1 MLWAALIVGIGS
13 VGYLL
18 VRQGPGVQPVASPNG
33 SAPHHAGHSSQPGPT
48 ASHANTARAT
58 AASQHVLAPAR
69 ASAIGFA
76 GRPGDNSDMAKLAI
90 DRSAAPAWRPDWYTT
105 ARFGNLYPGTGLLLD
120 MGRSVTI
127 TAVRIALSQAR
138 GAGLQVRV
146 GPAPTLSR
154 LQPVAQVANVGGVVH
169 LRPTEPAHGRFV
181 LIWFTRLPRDQA
193 GTFQERVSGI
203 KVNGDS

>member
-1 MLWAALIVGIGS
+1 MGVGSI
-13 VGYLL
+13 GYLL
-18 VRQGPGVQPVASPNG
+18 VSARSGVQPA
-33 SAPHHAGHSSQPGPT
+33 
-48 ASHANTARAT
+48 AT
-58 AASQHVLAPAR
+58 ADTSGSPRTGPSSHPAPGSSGATTAPATAVSQLALSPAR

-76 GRPGDNSDMAKLAI
+76 GRPGDNSDLARLAI
-90 DRSAAPAWRPDWYTT
+90 DRNATTAWRTDWYTT

-146 GPAPTLSR
+146 GPAPALSR
-154 LQPVAQVANVGGVVH
+154 LRPVAHAADAAGTVH
-169 LRPTEPAHGRFV
+169 LRPTEPARGRYV

-193 GTFQERVSGI
+193 GTFQERVAGI
-203 KVNGDS
+203 RVDGRS